1 MGDIKL
7 NTTSITNLKLG
18 DTQVASVYLGNTLV
32 WSNVTYT
39 YPLNGFPSYHAQSL
53 RKLYSG
59 YTGYCLRVRRTTT
72 AGVTTLVDVDF
83 DNNNTISL
91 DSPISIPTFGSTS
104 AINLGQFAAST
115 TGTVYSNPDNV
126 TINQSIYVTIWYD
139 QSGNSKNV
147 ARGTTVVNTGQPFIV
162 TNGDL
167 EMAGGQS
174 AVRFNG
180 AQYLFLTDTSIPLT
194 NISSYSVVTPT
205 QQENGNSNLGGLKLG
220 ITSGVNDYYVPQGAA
235 FAYVNLLVF
244 AANDI
249 SRVTNQTKLYSM
261 IVDPSI
267 VFAYRDGSI
276 SAPTSGVVPTNP
288 TMTSNAIY
296 VGSGAVGLIGYVS
309 ETFSLTGATSEPN
322 NLLIES
328 NISERYSLWDNT
340 YSGLCN
346 TYPNPFHAYSL
357 RRLRNNYTGP
367 CFLARRLVGT
377 TTRNVFIFFD
387 SNNTISLD
395 SPIVPQYTLTDIT
408 LATNLGGFANSP
420 GYGNPDGLTG
430 GATINVIQWWDQSE
444 TYANDGTTGNNIIEK
459 IANQPTAL
467 KQPILVSGG
476 TLQTKDNKV
485 ALRFVKTNGNYLAV
499 NDTTGSLNNLSTY
512 FVGAFSAST
521 TINTGYS
528 LASVTSSKFF
538 TFPFLSGTTTYF
550 GYSTS
555 ATAIVDTTIFTTSR
569 KIWSLLSPSPL
580 NGAVAQAWVNG
591 SSKGTNTLISGAD
604 TTTVKIGIGGN
615 SGASGTNFFDG
626 FIQEIV
632 CWPTLTTITSDSI
645 RQAIESNINTYWG
658 VYP

>member
-1 MGDIKL
+1 MSDIKL
-7 NTTSITNLKLG
+7 NATSITNLKLG

-32 WSNVTYT
+32 WSSYT
-39 YPLNGFPSYHAQSL
+39 YLLNGFPSHHAQSL
-53 RKLYSG
+53 RKLYST
-59 YTGYCLRVRRTTT
+59 YTGNCLRVRRTTT
-72 AGVTTLVDVDF
+72 ALVTTIVDIGF
-83 DNNNTISL
+83 DTNNTISL
-91 DSPISIPTFGSTS
+91 ESPINAVTFGSTS

-115 TGTVYSNPDNV
+115 ISGYTNPDSGN
-126 TINQSIYVTIWYD
+126 TSANQSIYVTIWYD
-139 QSGNSKNV
+139 QSGNGRDV
-147 ARGTTVVNTGQPFIV
+147 ARGTTAVNTGQPFIV
-162 TNGDL
+162 TNGGL

-174 AVRFNG
+174 AVRFSG
-180 AQYLFLTDTSIPLT
+180 IQYLTLTDTNISLL

-205 QQENGNSNLGGLKLG
+205 LQESNNSNLAGLRLG
-220 ITSGVNDYYVPQGAA
+220 ITDGINYYVVPQGAA
-235 FAYVNLLVF
+235 FGYQIPQAF
-244 AANDI
+244 AVNDI
-249 SRVTNQTKLYSM
+249 SRVANQAKLFSM
-261 IVDPSI
+261 IADGTV

-276 SAPTSGVVPTNP
+276 SAPTSGVIISNP
-288 TMTSNAIY
+288 GMASNA
-296 VGSGAVGLIGYVS
+296 VVLGSGSVGLIGYIS
-309 ETFSLTGATSEPN
+309 ETFSLTGATSETN
-322 NLLIES
+322 TLLIES

-367 CFLARRLVGT
+367 CFLARRTVGT
-377 TTRNVFIFFD
+377 ITKNVFILFD

-395 SPIVPQYTLTDIT
+395 SPIVPRYTLVDTT
-408 LATNLGGFANSP
+408 LATNLGGFANST

-444 TYANDGTTGNNIIEK
+444 TYANDTTTGTNIIEK
-459 IANQPTAL
+459 IANQSTAT

-476 TLQTKDNKV
+476 TLQTKDSKV
-485 ALRFVKTNGNYLAV
+485 ALRFVKTNSNYLAV
-499 NDTTGSLNNLSTY
+499 NDATGSLDNLSTY

-521 TINTGYS
+521 TINTGYA
-528 LASVTSSKFF
+528 LASVTGSKNFL
-538 TFPFLSGTTTYF
+538 FPFLSGTTTYF

-555 ATAIVDTTIFTTSR
+555 TTAIVDTTGFTTSR

-615 SGASGTNFFDG
+615 SASTGTNFFDG

-632 CWPTLTTITSDSI
+632 CWPTLTTITSDAI
-645 RQAIESNINTYWG
+645 RQAIESNINTYWN
-658 VYP
+658 VY